1 MQRGVIHMISIAK
14 DLMLEA
20 LKTILKA
27 KKKTLGKITVNDIVE
42 EAGVSKQTFYNYFH
56 DKYDLFSY
64 AVITVLQDNLTTSE
78 ETACNFME
86 TIRNY
91 YWTVLM
97 ERDFYLSFIRDVS
110 AREQIFSRIMDFS
123 SSYFNRKALDKFGD
137 GNIPEDVLLAIQFC
151 SIGNAKLVVDWM
163 MNKMERSPE
172 TMAEI
177 TFRCIPGML
186 LPLL

>member
-1 MQRGVIHMISIAK
+1 MKSFAK

-20 LKTILKA
+20 LKTILKT

-78 ETACNFME
+78 ENACNFME

-91 YWTVLM
+91 YRTVFM
-97 ERDFYLSFIRDVS
+97 EQDFYLSFIRDVS

-123 SSYFNRKALDKFGD
+123 AAYFNRKALEEYGE
-137 GNIPEDVLLAIQFC
+137 GSIPEDVMLAIQFC

-163 MNKMERSPE
+163 MNKMEKSPE
-172 TMAEI
+172 MMADI
-177 TFRCIPGML
+177 TFRCIPNML
-186 LPLL
+186 LPLV